1 LVSIT
6 IDWEEKV
13 EGCETIKTWG
23 QIEGHDGE
31 RIESYEL
38 GVNTIQML
46 GVKQEPKDYLVSFTV
61 YNKGQFDN
69 YAIMHVYT
77 FSDEDPHIN
86 QASVYEDIELGFEC
100 VGEC

>member
-1 LVSIT
+1 MASIT
-6 IDWEEKV
+6 IDWAEKV

-38 GVNTIQML
+38 GVLTIQML
-46 GVKQEPKDYLVSFTV
+46 GVKQEPKGYLVSFTV

-69 YAIMHVYT
+69 HAIMHVYAI
-77 FSDEDPHIN
+77 SEEDHTID
-86 QASVYEDIELGFEC
+86 QASVYEEVEIGFEC
-100 VGEC
+100 VGEG